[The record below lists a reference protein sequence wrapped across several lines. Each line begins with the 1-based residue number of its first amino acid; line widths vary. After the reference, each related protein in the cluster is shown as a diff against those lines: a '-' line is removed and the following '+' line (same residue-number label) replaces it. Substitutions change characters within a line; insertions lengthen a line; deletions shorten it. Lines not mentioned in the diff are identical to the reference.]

1 MREFHERI
9 STKNG
14 VKKTYRIL
22 GPADAIKVCTKCGIK
37 KPIDDFHIA
46 QLTNV
51 GGICRVKGRCKD
63 CSNKQRNVVRNLV
76 PDYPMPDLCE
86 LKHCKRLAKYADH
99 DHKTGLFRGW
109 LCGECNTGWG
119 KLGDSWEA
127 AQDLYEYGRKHYE
140 PK

>member
-14 VKKTYRIL
+14 VKKTYKIL
-22 GPADAIKVCTKCGIK
+22 GPADAIKVCTKCGIM

-63 CSNKQRNVVRNLV
+63 CSNKQRNFTRNLV
-76 PDYPMPDLCE
+76 PEWPKTELCE
-86 LKHCKRLAKYADH
+86 CCNKKSPELADH
-99 DHKTGLFRGW
+99 DHITLKFRGW
-109 LCGECNTGWG
+109 LCTECNTGWG
-119 KLGDSWEA
+119 KLGDSWES
-127 AQDLYEYGRKHYE
+127 AQNLYNYARRHYE

>member
-76 PDYPMPDLCE
+76 PEWPKTELCE
-86 LKHCKRLAKYADH
+86 CCKNKPLRHPDH
-99 DHKTGLFRGW
+99 DHVTLKFRGW
-109 LCGECNTGWG
+109 LCTECNTGFG
-119 KLGDSWEA
+119 KLGDSWQS
-127 AQDLYEYGRKHYE
+127 AQNLYNYARRHYE